1 MDTLAQD
8 VQNIIYRYKHQL
20 DFRPVI
26 HELAIITD
34 IWCSIYL
41 ERRYS
46 ISKDTV
52 FYNRCKATYSH
63 LNDYEKSLMR
73 HYRFYDIDFL
83 HYKPPLLSLYRHYL
97 YCFYI

>member
-1 MDTLAQD
+1 MDTLTQD
-8 VQNIIYRYKHQL
+8 VQNIIYKYKHQFY
-20 DFRPVI
+20 FRPVI
-26 HELAIITD
+26 NELALITD

-46 ISKDTV
+46 ISKDTA
-52 FYNRCKATYSH
+52 FYNRAKATFSH

-83 HYKPPLLSLYRHYL
+83 HYKQPLLSLYRHYL
-97 YCFYI
+97 

>member
-1 MDTLAQD
+1 MDTLTQD
-8 VQNIIYRYKHQL
+8 VQNIIYKYKHQL

-26 HELAIITD
+26 NELAIITD

-52 FYNRCKATYSH
+52 FYNRAKTTFSH
-63 LNDYEKSLMR
+63 LNDYEKT
-73 HYRFYDIDFL
+73 FL
-83 HYKPPLLSLYRHYL
+83 LFL
-97 YCFYI
+97 